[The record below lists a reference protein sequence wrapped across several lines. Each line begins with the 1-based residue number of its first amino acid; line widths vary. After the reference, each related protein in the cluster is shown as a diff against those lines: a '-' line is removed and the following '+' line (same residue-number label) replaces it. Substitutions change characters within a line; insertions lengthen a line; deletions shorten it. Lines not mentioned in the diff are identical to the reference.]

1 MEGKRSVAK
10 IDYRFIMKWHQE
22 SMVWDGKRR
31 TFQWAGPDK
40 DSMEANVLYP
50 LAIVFHGSSSSASS
64 MLGLGLES
72 WVTQCQAGLVLPN
85 GVGGGWNDGRPRR
98 AESTGYADDVGF
110 VKAVTQWMSS
120 RFPVNQK
127 QILGAG
133 FSNGAMLCQRL
144 AIESPDLF
152 LALAS
157 VCGALPT
164 ALNVSQL
171 EKSIPVAQYI
181 YLGGRDTV
189 IGNEFS
195 DRFQWGEILTAKGT
209 FERWKEIWTLQGL
222 RWVDVDRVYFTA
234 DRSASALS
242 EMGVRS
248 ECGLELSLAYWP
260 DGDHSWPSDQA
271 MCWLDSSGQRISLAD
286 RIWAFFERQMNL

>member
-1 MEGKRSVAK
+1 ME
-10 IDYRFIMKWHQE
+10 WHQE

-40 DSMEANVLYP
+40 NNLEANVLYP
-50 LAIVFHGSSSSASS
+50 LAVVFHGSSSSASS
-64 MLGLGLES
+64 MQGLGLES
-72 WVTQCQAGLVLPN
+72 WVTQRQTWLALPN
-85 GVGGGWNDGRPRR
+85 GIGGGWNDGRPRR

-144 AIESPDLF
+144 AIESPELF

-164 ALNVSQL
+164 ALNSNLGQP
-171 EKSIPVAQYI
+171 KPVAQYI
-181 YLGGRDTV
+181 YLGGRDNV

-209 FERWKEIWTLQGL
+209 IERWKEIWNLQGL
-222 RWVDVDRVYFTA
+222 MLVDVDRVEFPA
-234 DRSASALS
+234 SQSSSALS
-242 EMGVRS
+242 EMGFRS
-248 ECGLELSLAYWP
+248 ECGLELSLACWP
-260 DGDHSWPSDQA
+260 DGDHSWPSGKV
-271 MCWLDSSGQRISLAD
+271 MSWFDSSGQPKSLAD
-286 RIWAFFERQMNL
+286 RIWRFFERQMKL

>member
-1 MEGKRSVAK
+1 
-10 IDYRFIMKWHQE
+10 
-22 SMVWDGKRR
+22 MVWDGKRR

-40 DSMEANVLYP
+40 DSLEANVFYP
-50 LAIVFHGSSSSASS
+50 LAVVFHGSSSSASS
-64 MLGLGLES
+64 MQGLGLES
-72 WVTQCQAGLVLPN
+72 WVTHRQTWLALPN
-85 GVGGGWNDGRPRR
+85 GIGGGWNDGRPRR

-120 RFPVNQK
+120 RFPLSQK

-144 AIESPDLF
+144 AIAAPEIF

-164 ALNVSQL
+164 ALNSNLGQP
-171 EKSIPVAQYI
+171 KPVAQYI
-181 YLGGRDTV
+181 YLGGRDNV

-209 FERWKEIWTLQGL
+209 LERWKEIWTLQGL
-222 RWVDVDRVYFTA
+222 RLVDVDRVEFPA
-234 DRSASALS
+234 SQSSSALS
-242 EMGVRS
+242 EMGYRS
-248 ECGLELSLAYWP
+248 DCGLELSLACWP
-260 DGDHSWPSDQA
+260 DGDHCWPSGKA
-271 MCWLDSSGQRISLAD
+271 ISWLDSSGRRNSLAD
-286 RIWAFFERQMNL
+286 RIWDFFERQMKL